1 MQLAYITDN
10 DFNKLVKLKIREYEK
25 AERKY
30 KTKIKTHFKDEK
42 LKSFFS
48 NCSQE
53 INPVLYTVPFDCYFS
68 LYMYLYLKSK
78 CEPYNFD
85 KSRYQFHVSQP
96 LDVNVTQIAR
106 LADISLNTVRT
117 AYRELVSMGFLLGGD
132 LLKIKVNQP
141 NRVLVVN
148 DFWLVGYDQTTKTVI
163 FKRTLEG
170 HENQSP
176 AAGES

>member
-1 MQLAYITDN
+1 MQLAYVTDN

-30 KTKIKTHFKDEK
+30 KTKLKSHFRDDK
-42 LKSFFS
+42 LKAFYSK
-48 NCSQE
+48 CSQE

-106 LADISLNTVRT
+106 LADLPLNTVR
-117 AYRELVSMGFLLGGD
+117 ELTENLFQKGFY
-132 LLKIKVNQP
+132 
-141 NRVLVVN
+141 
-148 DFWLVGYDQTTKTVI
+148 LVGI
-163 FKRTLEG
+163 C
-170 HENQSP
+170 
-176 AAGES
+176 